1 MLLYRNIDAL
11 CATKKHKYSP
21 TETLNP
27 QPRPRRLGNSAA
39 ASCKEIPG
47 CAAPSSNPRETKTA
61 IVTGR
66 IERVLDL
73 DADNVIIEAWR
84 RNLLRP
90 RQAFERSGLHYLRT

>member
-1 MLLYRNIDAL
+1 MSNSIEKILSLDPED
-11 CATKKHKYSP
+11 S
-21 TETLNP
+21 ETL
-27 QPRPRRLGNSAA
+27 RRL
-39 ASCKEIPG
+39 PG

-73 DADNVIIEAWR
+73 DADNMIIEAWR

-90 RQAFERSGLHYLRT
+90 RQAFERSGLHYPRT